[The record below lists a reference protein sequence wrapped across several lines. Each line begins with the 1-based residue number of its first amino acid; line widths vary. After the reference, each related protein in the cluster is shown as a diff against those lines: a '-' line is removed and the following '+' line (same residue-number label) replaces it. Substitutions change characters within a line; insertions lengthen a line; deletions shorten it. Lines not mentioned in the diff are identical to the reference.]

1 MEEDGGWRME
11 DGGRG
16 EGGRREGNKRIDAT
30 NEAGGLFERRQ
41 PRAFFSVVLR
51 LTQEVEE
58 EEPEEPEEP
67 EEVEEEEEEEEFAIR
82 MAVKEVQMAT
92 VGCLNIAN
100 CKLTFPQNIFYGN
113 HLLLLFTSPSFA
125 PSFAPSFSPSISII
139 NQMATSPHTDINT
152 RSGSVPLAVDDSA
165 PLNLIQLE

>member
-1 MEEDGGWRME
+1 MEE
-11 DGGRG
+11 
-16 EGGRREGNKRIDAT
+16 
-30 NEAGGLFERRQ
+30 
-41 PRAFFSVVLR
+41 V
-51 LTQEVEE
+51 EVE
-58 EEPEEPEEP
+58 
-67 EEVEEEEEEEEFAIR
+67 EEEEEEEEFAIR

-113 HLLLLFTSPSFA
+113 HLLLLFTSPSF
-125 PSFAPSFSPSISII
+125 SPSISII